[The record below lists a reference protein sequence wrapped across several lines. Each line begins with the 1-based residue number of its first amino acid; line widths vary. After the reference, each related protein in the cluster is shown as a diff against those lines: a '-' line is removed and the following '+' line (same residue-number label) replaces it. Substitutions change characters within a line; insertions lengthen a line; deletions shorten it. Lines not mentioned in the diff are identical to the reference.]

1 MSSKM
6 YKFAKNKTIM
16 KDDNIRVGLKGH
28 KKEEIGGDMCSFESG
43 ASFDAAIELF
53 NPDDYPAE
61 QQTLIAEFN
70 RRATLANE
78 RYQIACYRE
87 DMFASGFEAGMYI
100 ATFDRQENML
110 SFEFTDG
117 TRRMLGYDGLDDLP
131 NEFDSWVKTLLP
143 EERDIIVPIFWQ
155 TVKRHREL
163 PDISHAEYR
172 MMRKDGSVIWV
183 TGAGKF
189 VRREDDGSLEI
200 YMGCYR
206 DVTADH
212 ERNDYMRIIEGVG
225 LVFNFSLYITVS
237 DDSYRI
243 ISTNE
248 YVEQVE
254 KHPDAFVFLR
264 RNVLS
269 SVHEMHQQEMLEWLE
284 KDNVMAQLQQHD
296 TITKQFRSDV
306 LDHDRWFKGTF
317 MVAERDENNDI
328 THVVYGCTDI
338 TLEKREE
345 LRKQQ
350 QIEEA
355 LQQAEAAN
363 KAKTNFLFNM
373 SHEIRTP
380 MNAIIGLV
388 ELLGHEENHTPQ
400 AIDHLHKLRGASNHL
415 LSHINNVLDMTRI
428 ESGKATVDMQLID
441 LCQNDSNAL
450 NLLDDVIKAKH
461 LTINSTMNIEHRYI
475 MADKMKLHQ
484 VIMNLVSNAI
494 KYTPEGGHIETSFDE
509 LPCEQPGYARYVT
522 RISDNGIGMSREFV
536 DHIFEMFTREHN
548 STESKVVGTGLGM
561 SIVKRLVDLMGG
573 TIEVET
579 ELGKGTTFTLTF
591 THQIAEAPAEEVVD
605 DTVVPNAE
613 FTPDGK
619 RILLVEDN
627 DLNAEI
633 AEEILQGIGYE
644 VERAEDGQVCC
655 DMVQQAPARHYDI
668 ILMDIQMPRM
678 NGYEATRY
686 IRSMADAEKSQIP
699 IVAMTA
705 NAFDEDRRE
714 ALNAG
719 MNRHLAKPINV
730 QELVSTLGELLG

>member
-306 LDHDRWFKGTF
+306 LEHDRWFKGTF

-338 TLEKREE
+338 TLEKQEE

-461 LTINSTMNIEHRYI
+461 LTINSTMNIQHRYI

-484 VIMNLVSNAI
+484 VVMNLVSNAI

-730 QELVSTLGELLG
+730 QELVNTLGELLG

>member
-1 MSSKM
+1 
-6 YKFAKNKTIM
+6 M

>member
-189 VRREDDGSLEI
+189 VRREDDGSLEM

-264 RNVLS
+264 SNVLS

-461 LTINSTMNIEHRYI
+461 LTINSTMNIQHRYI

-484 VIMNLVSNAI
+484 VVMNLVSNAI

-605 DTVVPNAE
+605 DTVVPNAD

-633 AEEILQGIGYE
+633 AEEILQEIGYE

-655 DMVQQAPARHYDI
+655 DMVQQASARHYDI